1 MTKKEIQDQ
10 LEKQENLAICENQ
23 LKMVQETIDKLN
35 TKKQQLLLQ
44 IHQLK
49 KK

>member
-10 LEKQENLAICENQ
+10 LEKQENLAKCENQ